1 MFCQNCGAKTSDE
14 SLHCPECGAKIEAP
28 IELGPGV
35 DSAAGCRESATSP
48 LGGTPNGSGGE
59 PRKRKRI
66 AVIAV
71 MAVLLVIGLA
81 FGVSACQANAQ
92 RTAKHHVTFAVNAEG
107 LDTSTGTL
115 IPLSVKGTDVSGNWV
130 EESCYVGNDSAS
142 LDLVAG
148 TYIFEVTASP
158 IAADGTLYSIEGACA
173 EETVGE
179 DGTLSPGEAITL
191 KPLPAGKTTYK
202 QIEDA
207 YEAAKNG
214 GAASEEAA
222 SKLKDAATKRVDA
235 AKAQQSASS
244 TSSQAMKGES
254 ASGGDASSK
263 STTNAEGTY
272 SGTVYVFAS
281 DAEMAEALG
290 IENPNGPSSIK
301 IATAV
306 MKLDSAKTVKAKN
319 GDGSGSRSGTAHYLV
334 LAHGTGA
341 GSWTSY
347 NGKHVSVSAPSLAW
361 PSDTRMPLGEPGV
374 VGSASVV
381 G

>member
-48 LGGTPNGSGGE
+48 LGGASNGSGGE

-71 MAVLLVIGLA
+71 MVVLLVIGLA

-115 IPLSVKGTDVSGNWV
+115 IPLSVKGTDVSGNSV

-148 TYIFEVTASP
+148 TYTFEVTASP

>member
-48 LGGTPNGSGGE
+48 SGGASNGSGGE

-115 IPLSVKGTDVSGNWV
+115 IPLSVKGTDVSGNSV

-148 TYIFEVTASP
+148 TYTFEVTASP

-191 KPLPAGKTTYK
+191 KPLPSGKTTYK

-254 ASGGDASSK
+254 ASRGDASSK

-374 VGSASVV
+374 IGSASVV

>member
-48 LGGTPNGSGGE
+48 LGGTPNDSGGE

-115 IPLSVKGTDVSGNWV
+115 IPLSVKGADVSGNSV

-148 TYIFEVTASP
+148 TYTFEVTASP

-254 ASGGDASSK
+254 ASRGDASSK

>member
-48 LGGTPNGSGGE
+48 SGGASNGSGGE

-71 MAVLLVIGLA
+71 MVVLLVIGLA

-115 IPLSVKGTDVSGNWV
+115 IPLSVKGTDVSGNSV

-148 TYIFEVTASP
+148 TYTFEVTASP

-254 ASGGDASSK
+254 ASRGDASSK

-290 IENPNGPSSIK
+290 IKNPNGPSSIK

>member
-48 LGGTPNGSGGE
+48 SGGASNGSGGE

-71 MAVLLVIGLA
+71 MVVLLVIGLA

-115 IPLSVKGTDVSGNWV
+115 IPLSVKGTDVSGNSV

-148 TYIFEVTASP
+148 TYTFEVTASP

-222 SKLKDAATKRVDA
+222 GKLKDAATKRVDA

-254 ASGGDASSK
+254 ASGGDTSSK